1 MARPRSEKVHA
12 VKAKLVARLQDG
24 FHRPGD
30 RFLSAR
36 AVAQRYAVSYQTAHR
51 VIAELEEEGR
61 LERRQASGTYIA
73 GRAAHPKLVELWFH
87 PRAQRSGS
95 YGAHL
100 LALLKKS
107 LADAGVN
114 FSVCW
119 SQGNNLPAANSY
131 PVLWEAPGVLLR
143 VMAVSRYALVLND
156 RPAPGLAASMM
167 DAVTTDDFSAGVCAA
182 QVLCKRPNDG
192 RRFAVL
198 AGPRDDERSKTRVAG
213 FLSRLAQATVVNAG
227 GWFFEDAQRV
237 AARVLAANPAGVFC
251 VNDRLAEA
259 LLACCRE
266 QGRAAPP
273 IVGHDNAPVAE
284 ELHLTTIETP
294 WEEMVDAA
302 VAVIRS
308 RLDGNSRPAR
318 QIILAQRPV
327 YRLTVPVQ

>member
-1 MARPRSEKVHA
+1 
-12 VKAKLVARLQDG
+12 
-24 FHRPGD
+24 
-30 RFLSAR
+30 
-36 AVAQRYAVSYQTAHR
+36 YQTAHR
-51 VIAELEEEGR
+51 VITELEEEGL

-73 GRAAHPKLVELWFH
+73 GRAAHPRSVELWFH
-87 PRAQRSGS
+87 PRAQRRGS

-100 LALLKKS
+100 LALLKKA

-119 SQGNNLPAANSY
+119 SKAGDRPAANSY
-131 PVLWEAPGVLLR
+131 PVLWESPGVLKR

-156 RPAPGLAASMM
+156 RPAPGLAASMV
-167 DAVTTDDFSAGVCAA
+167 DAVATDDFSAGVCAA

-192 RRFAVL
+192 SRFSVL
-198 AGPRDDERSKTRVAG
+198 AGPRDDERSKIRVAG
-213 FLSRLAQATVVNAG
+213 FLSRLPQAGVVNAG
-227 GWFFEDAQRV
+227 SWFFEDAQRV
-237 AARVLAANPAGVFC
+237 AARVLAQNPAGVFC

-266 QGRAAPP
+266 QGRPAPP
-273 IVGHDNAPVAE
+273 VVGHDNAPVAE

-294 WEEMVDAA
+294 WAEMVDAA